1 MGRIESLWRAAR
13 TRATSLRRL
22 QVLFLALS
30 TAALHAAC
38 APEADRSADPDRAG
52 DSDRAADAVPT
63 LGLDQGVRDLE
74 AGPLRLELVRASQ
87 TVAALR
93 PAATIRADD
102 ASGFDFT
109 PSDWLDRRAA
119 AEYFH
124 LGDLTL
130 RVRRDGSDGWQHYS
144 TAAVRRPVDALP
156 AEAPVLAAAD
166 LTPTL
171 SPDLPLRVRRYW
183 ESEGGRLAL
192 RFEVHNPGTK
202 PVEIGALGIPMV
214 FNNILSERSLDEA
227 HAVASF
233 HDPYIGRDAG
243 YLQVT
248 RLSGQGPALLVVPL
262 GDTPFEA
269 YRPLLSDPTPRGVTF
284 EGFHEWMAHSLAY
297 TEDEWSDADPWN
309 PPTSATLGPGES
321 RSYGVQFLLADG
333 IRAIEPT
340 LLANGRPVAVG
351 VPGYV
356 VPMDIEARLFLK
368 HAAAVRTLAVEP
380 PGALLVTPSGAP
392 PGAPPITAA
401 DPAASGWNAYDVRGR
416 SWGRA
421 RLTVAYEDGL
431 EQTIHYKVIKPAA
444 DAVADLGRF
453 LTTEQWFEKPDDPF
467 GRSPSVIS
475 YDYDERRHVTEDNRA
490 WIAGIG
496 DEGGSGSWLAAIMKQ
511 LVQPDPEELAKMQRF
526 VDEVVWGRLQYAE
539 GELAYGVRKS
549 MFYYQP
555 DEMPEG
561 TYSDDVRYGGWSS
574 WDREHAMTVV
584 RSYNYPHVAAL
595 HWVLY
600 RLARNREGLVTNH
613 LWDWY
618 LDRAWR
624 TGQAMVK
631 HAGHYA
637 QFGQMGGTIFLLILL
652 DLQREGWTEQA
663 AALETTM
670 RARAEV
676 WRELGYPYGSEMP
689 WDSTGQEEVYA
700 WCRYFGFD
708 EKALVTLNAILA
720 YTPAV
725 PHWGYNGS
733 ARRYWDF
740 VYAGKLRRIERQLHH
755 YGSALNTIPVLS
767 EYRVHPDDL
776 YLLRVGYAGLM
787 GGIANIT
794 QDGFGP
800 SAFHAY
806 PSTLRIDGYSGDY
819 GPGFLGHAIN
829 TATYVVND
837 PEFGWLAF
845 GGNLREGGSGTSGG
859 DPGEG
864 TGGAS
869 EGDEAGAVVRVT
881 PLDAARSRV
890 YLAPPGLWLTLDA
903 GTFEAVELLADGVR
917 VTLSAATS
925 TLRNA
930 RLRVEQPA
938 AVEGVGRIVP
948 TGSYEMERGAYVVP
962 LGDEPVVVALRGG
975 S

>member
-1 MGRIESLWRAAR
+1 MTLSEVLFTSRLTRR
-13 TRATSLRRL
+13 TRWAILLVALATGVVHRDASAQERR
-22 QVLFLALS
+22 
-30 TAALHAAC
+30 
-38 APEADRSADPDRAG
+38 RSADTI
-52 DSDRAADAVPT
+52 PT
-63 LGLDQGVRDLE
+63 LGLEQGVYSLP
-74 AGPLRLELVRASQ
+74 AGLLRLDLVAASQ
-87 TVAALR
+87 TAAGLE
-93 PAATIRADD
+93 PTGALPI
-102 ASGFDFT
+102 GGGIDFT
-109 PSDWLDRRAA
+109 PADWLDRRAA
-119 AEYFH
+119 DGYFH

-130 RVRRDGSDGWQHYS
+130 GLRWEGSDGWRHYS
-144 TAAVRRPVDALP
+144 TASARQPVERLP
-156 AEAPVLAAAD
+156 TQSPAIAAAD
-166 LTPTL
+166 LAPTL
-171 SPDLPLRVRRYW
+171 PPDLPLRVRRYW
-183 ESEGGRLAL
+183 ESTGGHLAL
-192 RFEVHNPGTK
+192 RFELHNPGTS
-202 PVEIGALGIPMV
+202 PVEIGALGIPMI
-214 FNNILSERSLDEA
+214 FNNILTGRSLDEA

-233 HDPYIGRDAG
+233 HDPYIGADAG

-248 RLSGQGPALLVVPL
+248 RLSGHGPTLLVVPL

-269 YRPLLSDPTPRGVTF
+269 YNPLLGDPTRRSVTF
-284 EGFHEWMAHSLAY
+284 EGFYEWLAHSRAY
-297 TEDEWSDADPWN
+297 AEDEWSEADPWN
-309 PPTSATLGPGES
+309 PPTSATLAPGET
-321 RSYGVQFLLADG
+321 RSYGVRFLLADE

-340 LLANGRPVAVG
+340 LLADGRPVAVG

-368 HAAAVRTLAVEP
+368 HAAGVRSLRVEP
-380 PGALLVTPSGAP
+380 PGALTITPSAEPAGAL
-392 PGAPPITAA
+392 AVAAA
-401 DPAASGWNAYDVRGR
+401 DPADAGWNAYDVRGR

-421 RLTVAYEDGL
+421 RLTVTYEDGL
-431 EQTIHYKVIKPAA
+431 EQTIHYKVVKPAA
-444 DAVADLGRF
+444 ETVADLGRF
-453 LTTEQWFEKPDDPF
+453 LTTEQWFEVPDDPF

-475 YDYDERRHVTEDNRA
+475 YDYDERRQVTEDNRA

-511 LVQPDPEELAKMQRF
+511 LVQPDPGELAKMQRF
-526 VDEVVWGRLQYAE
+526 VDEVVWGGLQYAE

-574 WDREHAMTVV
+574 WDREHAMRVD

-595 HWVLY
+595 NWVLY
-600 RLARNREGLVTNH
+600 RLARNQRGLVTNH
-613 LWDWY
+613 PWDWY

-624 TGQAMVK
+624 TGEAMDE
-631 HAGHYA
+631 HAWHS
-637 QFGQMGGTIFLLILL
+637 QFGQMGGTVFLLILL

-663 AALETTM
+663 AALEETM

-740 VYAGKLRRIERQLHH
+740 QYAGKLRRVERQLHH

-767 EYRVHPDDL
+767 EFRARPDDL
-776 YLLRVGYAGLM
+776 YLLRVGHAGMM

-794 QDGFGP
+794 EDGFGP

-829 TATYVVND
+829 TGTYVVND
-837 PEFGWLAF
+837 PELGWLAF
-845 GGNLREGGSGTSGG
+845 GGNLRG
-859 DPGEG
+859 D
-864 TGGAS
+864 GGAES
-869 EGDEAGAVVRVT
+869 EVAGAGSVRVI

-890 YLAPPGLWLTLDA
+890 YLAPLGLWLTLDA
-903 GTFEAVELLADGVR
+903 GAFEAVELTGDGVR
-917 VTLSAATS
+917 AVLSRATS
-925 TLRNA
+925 AVQNA

-938 AVEGVGRIVP
+938 AVDGVGRIAP
-948 TGSYEMERGAYVVP
+948 AGSYEMERGAYVVP
-962 LGDEPVVVALRGG
+962 LGDGPTVVVLNGVVPG